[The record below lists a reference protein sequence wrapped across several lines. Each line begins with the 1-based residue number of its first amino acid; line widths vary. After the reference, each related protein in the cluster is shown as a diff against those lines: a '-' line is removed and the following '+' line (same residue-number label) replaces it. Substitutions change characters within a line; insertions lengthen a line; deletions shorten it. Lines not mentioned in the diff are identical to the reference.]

1 MRLQEALVFGVLAVA
16 CQSRVPEPQQSA
28 PVSQPSATP
37 AAAASP
43 AATVAQA
50 ANPAPSASAA
60 GAVTT
65 LVKDDVKVGKG
76 AAAKSGDKIRV
87 HYTGKLL
94 DGTKFD
100 SSLDRNEPF
109 ELTLGAGM
117 VIKGWDEGIVGMKV
131 GGKRKL
137 TIPSNMAYG
146 PSGHPPVIPPNSPLV
161 FDVELLE
168 IEAAK

>member
-1 MRLQEALVFGVLAVA
+1 MRLQEAFVLGVLGMA
-16 CQSRVPEPQQSA
+16 CQERVPEPQQSA
-28 PVSQPSATP
+28 PAPQASTP
-37 AAAASP
+37 AATTAAAP
-43 AATVAQA
+43 AAVTAPA
-50 ANPAPSASAA
+50 APSGSAP
-60 GAVTT
+60 GSVTT
-65 LVKDDVKVGKG
+65 LLKEDVKVGKG

-168 IEAAK
+168 IEK

>member
-1 MRLQEALVFGVLAVA
+1 MRLQEALAFGVLAIA
-16 CQSRVPEPQQSA
+16 CQARVPEPQQSA
-28 PVSQPSATP
+28 PLPQ
-37 AAAASP
+37 AS
-43 AATVAQA
+43 V
-50 ANPAPSASAA
+50 APSAAATAAAPAAQPASAPA
-60 GAVTT
+60 ASAPGSVTT
-65 LVKDDVKVGKG
+65 LVKEDVKVGKG
-76 AAAKSGDKIRV
+76 AAAKSGDQIRV

-100 SSLDRNEPF
+100 SSVDRNEPF
-109 ELTLGAGM
+109 ALTLGAGM

-161 FDVELLE
+161 FDVELIE
-168 IEAAK
+168 IESAK